1 MSLKQNQ
8 MPHDLLFWVWLFSE
22 IIILDCIRHSEFLN
36 LFSSQAKYIS
46 QCIDEIKQE
55 LKQDNIAVKA
65 NAVCKLTY
73 VSAAAVRRAG
83 APRDARSQAG
93 CPPVTCPPRHPSVHC
108 PSACPFLHPVV
119 RCMSVRPSLHL
130 LVYCLSINSSI
141 RLSIVRLSV
150 SPSTFPLSVH
160 PSFHPLVHRPSIRPS
175 FHLLIH
181 CPSVCPSLHLYI
193 HCPSVQLSLHP
204 LVRCPSFNL
213 SLYPLVRRPPAKH
226 CVTLSAL
233 GTCLGAHGANS

>member
-93 CPPVTCPPRHPSVHC
+93 CPPVTCPPRHPPVHC
-108 PSACPFLHPVV
+108 PSVCPFLHPVV

-130 LVYCLSINSSI
+130 LVYCLSIHPSIHLSTVHLFIHPSISS
-141 RLSIVRLSV
+141 SIVRLSV
-150 SPSTFPLSVH
+150 PPSTYTLSVCPAFPPSSRPLSVFQSIPLSVG
-160 PSFHPLVHRPSIRPS
+160 PSSTCQTLRDTISSR
-175 FHLLIH
+175 HL
-181 CPSVCPSLHLYI
+181 PW
-193 HCPSVQLSLHP
+193 
-204 LVRCPSFNL
+204 
-213 SLYPLVRRPPAKH
+213 
-226 CVTLSAL
+226 
-233 GTCLGAHGANS
+233 GTRG

>member
-93 CPPVTCPPRHPSVHC
+93 CPPVTCPPRHPPVHC
-108 PSACPFLHPVV
+108 PSVCPFLHPVV
-119 RCMSVRPSLHL
+119 RCMSVHPSIYLSIVCPSILPSACPLSVCPSRHL
-130 LVYCLSINSSI
+130 LFHCLSIHPSIHLSTVHLFIHPSISS
-141 RLSIVRLSV
+141 SIVRLSV
-150 SPSTFPLSVH
+150 PPSTYTLSVCPAFPPSSRPLSVFQSIPLSVG
-160 PSFHPLVHRPSIRPS
+160 PSSTCQTLRDTISSR
-175 FHLLIH
+175 HL
-181 CPSVCPSLHLYI
+181 PW
-193 HCPSVQLSLHP
+193 
-204 LVRCPSFNL
+204 
-213 SLYPLVRRPPAKH
+213 
-226 CVTLSAL
+226 
-233 GTCLGAHGANS
+233 GTRG